1 MMKNVQQMRT
11 MLPIGRRDDSSVCT
25 TSFRPG
31 ARLITLHT
39 SSDTQCTVKL
49 CLQCYDA
56 VGWAAGRASGLQKL
70 SGGGLC
76 NERKVTGRGV
86 GSGCGVARR
95 RR

>member
-49 CLQCYDA
+49 CLRSLLVRESEKDRESVRVCQSLLVSVSDCVRTRNNEMLYDFM
-56 VGWAAGRASGLQKL
+56 
-70 SGGGLC
+70 
-76 NERKVTGRGV
+76 ER
-86 GSGCGVARR
+86 
-95 RR
+95 